1 MKILV
6 TGAAGFIGTHLCEKL
21 HQLGHEVTGLDNFNP
36 YYSPLLK
43 QQNAKDLEDLN
54 IDIYKLDLAVDSLEK
69 ATECDFIYHLAGQP
83 GISDKVSLADYI
95 RNNMTATERLIQS
108 ALAQTKTP
116 FVVNIATS
124 SIYGAHA
131 TDAVDISPKP
141 TTYYGVTKLAAE
153 QLVLA
158 RVREQKIAA
167 CSARLFSVFGPRERP
182 DKFFPKLMSSVLEG
196 TELPVFEGS
205 EDHRRSFTY
214 VGDIVHGLISI
225 LDKQEAC
232 HGQIINLGTDQ
243 ESTTG
248 DAIRFAEEISGK
260 KANIKRIP
268 FKRPGDQLRTHANI
282 TKAKQLLNFE
292 PQYTLEKGLKEMI
305 AWYQSRKEL
314 LTLS

>member
-21 HQLGHEVTGLDNFNP
+21 HKLGHEVTGLDNFNS

-43 QQNAKDLEDLN
+43 QQNAQDLENLG
-54 IDIYKLDLAVDSLEK
+54 IDIFKLDLSVDSLEK
-69 ATECDFIYHLAGQP
+69 ASECDAIIHLAGQP
-83 GISDKVSLADYI
+83 GISDKVSLADYV
-95 RNNMTATERLIQS
+95 RNNITATERLTQS
-108 ALAQTKTP
+108 ALTQTSKP
-116 FVVNIATS
+116 FLLNIATS

-131 TDAVDISPKP
+131 TDTEDTAPKP
-141 TTYYGVTKLAAE
+141 TSYYGVTKLAAE

-158 RVREQKIAA
+158 RVREQKLSA

-182 DKFFPKLMSSVLEG
+182 DKFFPKLISSVLEG

-214 VGDIVHGLISI
+214 VGDIVNGLIAI
-225 LDKQEAC
+225 LDHQEAC
-232 HGQIINLGTDQ
+232 NGQIINIGSDL

-248 DAIRFAEEISGK
+248 DAIKFAEKISGK
-260 KANIKRIP
+260 KANIKRID
-268 FKRPGDQLRTHANI
+268 FKRPGDQLRTHADI
-282 TKAKQLLNFE
+282 TKAKKLLQFS
-292 PQYTLEKGLKEMI
+292 PQYNLEKGLEEMI